1 MSIHAGPMLADSLR
15 TAENQTMRH
24 VGQAVLMDRAADAV
38 AAEAMSGIQARR
50 GDIEGARVV
59 LLVGSGNNGGD
70 ALLAGA
76 RLSRGGADVVALLV
90 GEDAN
95 VRGEA
100 ELVDAGGRVID
111 AGPQTREALDALSH
125 ADAVIDGIVG
135 LGARPG
141 LRSPSDA
148 LVRAIP
154 RSALVIAVDL
164 PSGLEAD
171 SSAANALHVHADVTV
186 TFTAPKKC
194 LLELPAAASAGRVVI
209 ADVGVVL

>member
-1 MSIHAGPMLADSLR
+1 MSIHAGPLTADRLR
-15 TAENQTMRH
+15 EAESDTMRH
-24 VGQAVLMDRAADAV
+24 IGQVVLMDRAADAV
-38 AAEAMSGIQARR
+38 AAETTAALVSR
-50 GDIEGARVV
+50 GVALDGARVA

-76 RLSRGGADVVALLV
+76 RLCRAGASVVALLV
-90 GEDAN
+90 GDDAN

-111 AGPQTREALDALSH
+111 AGPQTREAMAALAH
-125 ADAVIDGIVG
+125 VDAVIDGIVG
-135 LGARPG
+135 LGARAG
-141 LRSPSDA
+141 LRPPSDE

-154 RSALVIAVDL
+154 RGALVVAVDL

-171 SSAANALHVHADVTV
+171 SSAIESPHVHADVTV
-186 TFTAPKKC
+186 TFTAPKRC

-209 ADVGVVL
+209 VDVGVVL